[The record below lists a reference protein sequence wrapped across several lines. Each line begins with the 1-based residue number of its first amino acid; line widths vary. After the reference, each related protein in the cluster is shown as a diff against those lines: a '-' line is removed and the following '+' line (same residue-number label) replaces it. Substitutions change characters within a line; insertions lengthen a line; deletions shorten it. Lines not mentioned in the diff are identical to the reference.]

1 MIPLKNLRPR
11 TNFPTVTVA
20 LIVAN
25 FMVFFYQLS
34 LSPRALEHFIRTYS
48 VVPARVQ
55 LALAG
60 SHVTLS
66 QAFLPFFTSMFL
78 HAGWL
83 HIIGNMWFLWLFGGN
98 VEDRLGHF
106 AYLGFYLLCGL
117 GAGVAETI
125 FTLGSTIPSLGASGA
140 IAGVLGAYIVLFP
153 SSKILTLVT
162 LFFWWFFAR
171 LPAVLFIGLW
181 FLLQFLSGVSSLG
194 SAAQGGVAWWAHVG
208 GFLLGMLLVSG
219 MRRKQP
225 YDSYDSYNY
234 S

>member
-11 TNFPTVTVA
+11 VHFPFVTLT
-20 LIVAN
+20 LITAN
-25 FMVFFYQLS
+25 FIVFFYQLS
-34 LSPRALEHFIRTYS
+34 LSPLALRTFITTFS
-48 VVPARVQ
+48 VIPVRVQ

-60 SHVTLS
+60 SHFTLA
-66 QAFLPFFTSMFL
+66 QGFVPFLTSMFL

-83 HIIGNMWFLWLFGGN
+83 HILGNMWFLWLFGPN

-117 GAGVAETI
+117 GAGTAQTL
-125 FTLGSTIPSLGASGA
+125 FSLGSTIPSLGASGA
-140 IAGVLGAYIVLFP
+140 IAGVLGAYIVFYP
-153 SSKILTLVT
+153 SSKIFTLVT

-181 FLLQFLSGVSSLG
+181 FLVQFLSGVSSLSS
-194 SAAQGGVAWWAHVG
+194 SAEGGVAWWAHVG

-219 MRRKQP
+219 MRRKQ
-225 YDSYDSYNY
+225 SYDSYED

>member
-11 TNFPTVTVA
+11 THFPSVTLA
-20 LIVAN
+20 LIIAN
-25 FMVFFYQLS
+25 FAVFFYQLT
-34 LSPRALEHFIRTYS
+34 LSQRALQAFITTYS
-48 VVPARVQ
+48 LIPARVQ

-60 SHVTLS
+60 SHFTLA
-66 QAFLPFFTSMFL
+66 QAFVPFFTSMFL

-98 VEDRLGHF
+98 VEDRLGHIP
-106 AYLGFYLLCGL
+106 YLGFYFVCGL
-117 GAGVAETI
+117 GAGTAQTL
-125 FTLGSTIPSLGASGA
+125 FSLGSTIPSLGASGA
-140 IAGVLGAYIVLFP
+140 IAGVLGAYIIFFP
-153 SSKILTLVT
+153 SSEILTLVT

-181 FLLQFLSGVSSLG
+181 FLVQFLSGVSSLG

-225 YDSYDSYNY
+225 YGSYNY

>member
-1 MIPLKNLRPR
+1 MIPLKNLRLYAH
-11 TNFPTVTVA
+11 FPSVTLG
-20 LIVAN
+20 LIIAN
-25 FMVFFYQLS
+25 FLVFFYQLS
-34 LSPRALEHFIRTYS
+34 LPPHALETFIRTYS

-60 SHVTLS
+60 SHYTLA
-66 QAFLPFFTSMFL
+66 QAFIPFITSMFL

-98 VEDRLGHF
+98 VEDRLGHVP
-106 AYLGFYLLCGL
+106 YLGFYLLCGL
-117 GAGVAETI
+117 GAGAAQTA
-125 FTLGSTIPSLGASGA
+125 FSLGSNIPSLGASGA
-140 IAGVLGAYIVLFP
+140 IAGVLGAYIVFFP

-181 FLLQFLSGVSSLG
+181 FLVQFLSGVSSLG
-194 SAAQGGVAWWAHVG
+194 STAQGGVAWWAHVG

-219 MRRKQP
+219 VRRKQP
-225 YDSYDSYNY
+225 YDSYDY

>member
-11 TNFPTVTVA
+11 VHFPSVTLG

-25 FMVFFYQLS
+25 FTVFFYQLS
-34 LSPRALEHFIRTYS
+34 LSPRALKVFITIYS
-48 VVPARVQ
+48 VIPSRVQ

-60 SHVTLS
+60 SHFTLA
-66 QAFLPFFTSMFL
+66 QGFIPFFTSMFL

-83 HIIGNMWFLWLFGGN
+83 HIIGNMWFLWLFGPN

-117 GAGVAETI
+117 GAGMAQTL
-125 FTLGSTIPSLGASGA
+125 FSLGSNIPSLGASGA
-140 IAGVLGAYIVLFP
+140 IAGVLGAYIVFYP
-153 SSKILTLVT
+153 SSKIFTLVT

-171 LPAVLFIGLW
+171 LPAALFIGLW
-181 FLLQFLSGVSSLG
+181 FLVQFLSGVSSLSS
-194 SAAQGGVAWWAHVG
+194 SAEGGVAWWAHVG
-208 GFLLGMLLVSG
+208 GFLLGMLLVAG
-219 MRRKQP
+219 MRRSQP
-225 YDSYDSYNY
+225 SDSYDY

>member
-1 MIPLKNLRPR
+1 MIPLKNLRVR
-11 TNFPTVTVA
+11 IHFPAITVA

-25 FMVFFYQLS
+25 FIVFFYQLS
-34 LSPRALEHFIRTYS
+34 LSHRDLQIFIATYS
-48 VVPARVQ
+48 LIPARLQ

-60 SHVTLS
+60 QQFTLA
-66 QAFLPFFTSMFL
+66 QGFVPFFTSMFL

-83 HIIGNMWFLWLFGGN
+83 HIIGNMWFLWLFGPH
-98 VEDRLGHF
+98 VEDRLGH
-106 AYLGFYLLCGL
+106 APYLGFYLLCGL
-117 GAGVAETI
+117 GAGTVQTL
-125 FTLGSTIPSLGASGA
+125 FSLGSTIPSLGASGA
-140 IAGVLGAYIVLFP
+140 IAGVLGAYITFYP

-181 FLLQFLSGVSSLG
+181 FLVQFLSGVTSLG
-194 SAAQGGVAWWAHVG
+194 RAAEGGVAWWAHVG

-219 MRRKQP
+219 MRRNRR
-225 YDSYDSYNY
+225 YDYDY

>member
-11 TNFPTVTVA
+11 THFPLVTLGLILVNFV
-20 LIVAN
+20 
-25 FMVFFYQLS
+25 VFFYQLS
-34 LSPRALEHFIRTYS
+34 LPPRSLQAFIVTYS
-48 VVPARVQ
+48 VIPARVQ

-60 SHVTLS
+60 SHFTLA
-66 QAFLPFFTSMFL
+66 QAFIPFFTSMFL

-98 VEDRLGHF
+98 VEDRLGRLLF
-106 AYLGFYLLCGL
+106 LGFYLVCGL
-117 GAGVAETI
+117 GAGAAQTA
-125 FTLGSTIPSLGASGA
+125 FSLGSSIPSLGASGA
-140 IAGVLGAYIVLFP
+140 IAGVLGAYVIFFP

-181 FLLQFLSGVSSLG
+181 FLVQFLSGVSSLG
-194 SAAQGGVAWWAHVG
+194 SAAEGGVAWWAHVG

-225 YDSYDSYNY
+225 YDPYDRYDY

>member
-11 TNFPTVTVA
+11 VRFPAITLA
-20 LIVAN
+20 LIIAN
-25 FMVFFYQLS
+25 FLVFFYQIS
-34 LSPRALEHFIRTYS
+34 LPPRGLESFIFTYS
-48 VVPARVQ
+48 LIPARIQ

-60 SHVTLS
+60 SQFTLA
-66 QAFLPFFTSMFL
+66 QAFLPFLTSMFL

-98 VEDRLGHF
+98 VEDRLGHVP
-106 AYLGFYLLCGL
+106 YLGFYILCGL
-117 GAGVAETI
+117 GAGVAQTL
-125 FTLGSTIPSLGASGA
+125 FSLGSKIPSLGASGA

-181 FLLQFLSGVSSLG
+181 FIVQFLSGVSSLG
-194 SAAQGGVAWWAHVG
+194 SAAEGGVAWWAHVG

-219 MRRKQP
+219 MTRRRDRE
-225 YDSYDSYNY
+225 YDSYA
-234 S
+234 

>member
-11 TNFPTVTVA
+11 VRFPAITLA
-20 LIVAN
+20 LIIVN
-25 FMVFFYQLS
+25 FLVFFYQIS
-34 LSPRALEHFIRTYS
+34 LSPRALQSFIFTYS
-48 VVPARVQ
+48 LIPVRIQ

-60 SHVTLS
+60 LQFTLAE
-66 QAFLPFFTSMFL
+66 AFLPFVTSMFL

-98 VEDRLGHF
+98 VEDRLGHVP
-106 AYLGFYLLCGL
+106 YLGFYILCGL
-117 GAGVAETI
+117 GAGVAQTL
-125 FTLGSTIPSLGASGA
+125 FSLGSKIPSLGASGA

-181 FLLQFLSGVSSLG
+181 FIVQFLSGVSSLG
-194 SAAQGGVAWWAHVG
+194 SAAEGGVAWWAHVG
-208 GFLLGMLLVSG
+208 GFLLGMLLVAG
-219 MRRKQP
+219 MSRKRDRE
-225 YDSYDSYNY
+225 YDYYA
-234 S
+234 

>member
-11 TNFPTVTVA
+11 THFPAVTIS

-25 FMVFFYQLS
+25 FIVFFYQLS
-34 LSPRALEHFIRTYS
+34 LSQRALGTFITTYS
-48 VVPARVQ
+48 VIPARVQ
-55 LALAG
+55 LALGG
-60 SHVTLS
+60 SHFTLA
-66 QAFLPFFTSMFL
+66 QAFVPFITSMFL

-98 VEDRLGHF
+98 VEDRLGHVP
-106 AYLGFYLLCGL
+106 YLGFYFVCGL
-117 GAGVAETI
+117 AAGVLQTA
-125 FTLGSTIPSLGASGA
+125 FSLGSTIPSLGASGA
-140 IAGVLGAYIVLFP
+140 IAGVLGAYIILFP

-181 FLLQFLSGVSSLG
+181 FLVQFFSGVSSLG

-208 GFLLGMLLVSG
+208 GFLMGILLVVG
-219 MRRKQP
+219 LRRKQT
-225 YDSYDSYNY
+225 YDSYDY

>member
-11 TNFPTVTVA
+11 THFPSVTVA
-20 LIVAN
+20 LICAN
-25 FMVFFYQLS
+25 FGIFFYQLS
-34 LSPRALEHFIRTYS
+34 LSQGALQVFLVTYS
-48 VVPARVQ
+48 LIPARVQ

-60 SHVTLS
+60 SHFTLTR
-66 QAFLPFFTSMFL
+66 AFVPFLTSMFL

-98 VEDRLGHF
+98 VEDRLGHLP
-106 AYLGFYLLCGL
+106 YLGFYLLCGL
-117 GAGVAETI
+117 GAGAAQTA
-125 FTLGSTIPSLGASGA
+125 FSLGSRIPSLGASGA
-140 IAGVLGAYIVLFP
+140 IAGVLGAYIIFFP

-181 FLLQFLSGVSSLG
+181 FLVQFLSGVSSLG

-225 YDSYDSYNY
+225 HDSYNY